1 MNIDENWLNY
11 ADKKYPKTKATKQLD
26 SHINKIQDV
35 KAQLNAG
42 KYRQRRQGNFI
53 WTVICWTSYLFT
65 DTKL

>member
-35 KAQLNAG
+35 KAQINAG

-53 WTVICWTSYLFT
+53 
-65 DTKL
+65 